1 MLKSRKN
8 EFYISS
14 SNLKF
19 WISISSSQEK
29 KKCRTSIRFLKKLKT
44 YIIFFEESG
53 LPQSY
58 FCNWNN
64 AMHQIRVTRVF
75 HIGIEKA
82 KDVIA
87 HRIWYIDRVVIIIL
101 VVFGWGT
108 TRIVPFG
115 WRTKYFFDWTLRMMW
130 GLVRFKVPQLFC
142 DRCVCC
148 EV

>member
-1 MLKSRKN
+1 MN
-8 EFYISS
+8 CISS

-108 TRIVPFG
+108 TRIMPFG
-115 WRTKYFFDWTLRMMW
+115 WRTKDFFDWTLRMMW